1 MIKEL
6 KYFFFVIVVFLFFFL
21 TSKYYFSNEN
31 IKKSY
36 RSYKNLD
43 TKIYKYDDKLI
54 VLKNDTE
61 NIIEYADKNLMKK
74 KKKYFFWDLLNKND

>member
-6 KYFFFVIVVFLFFFL
+6 KYFFFILVVFLFFFL
-21 TSKYYFSNEN
+21 TIRFYFSNEN

-43 TKIYKYDDKLI
+43 TKISKYDDKLI
-54 VLKNDTE
+54 VLKNDTG

>member
-43 TKIYKYDDKLI
+43 TKISKYDDKLI
-54 VLKNDTE
+54 VLKNDTG

-74 KKKYFFWDLLNKND
+74 KRNIFFGIC

>member
-36 RSYKNLD
+36 RSYKNLY
-43 TKIYKYDDKLI
+43 TKISKYYDKLI

>member
-43 TKIYKYDDKLI
+43 TKISKYDDKLI
-54 VLKNDTE
+54 EIISGNDQIFVFSKN
-61 NIIEYADKNLMKK
+61 
-74 KKKYFFWDLLNKND
+74 

>member
-43 TKIYKYDDKLI
+43 TKISKYDDKLI
-54 VLKNDTE
+54 VLKNDTG